1 MARFPRIQYEGALYH
16 VINRGNYRAAVFQHP
31 ATAAAFERS
40 VFEAV
45 QLFGWQLLA
54 FVIMRNHF
62 HLVLETPR
70 PNLVEGMH
78 WLETTF
84 SVRFN
89 RFRKEHGH
97 VFQGRYTALL
107 IEPGPWLLKVVNY
120 VHLNPVR
127 ARLLPVEQ
135 LATYPRCS
143 YRLFPQNPRPEGLA
157 AGWLRE
163 LGLADDEQGWKAYR
177 QFLEWQAAGAG
188 SGKEADAELTKGW
201 AIGSPEWRQ
210 LTRHRHRAVLGRH
223 RLKGPQ
229 LLELKMAEW
238 SDALQSLL
246 AASGRSTVEAAR
258 ERKGAAWKIQI
269 AWQLRHTSTATNAW
283 IARELHMG
291 TRSSVSVYLAQFRK
305 AKEPR
310 PGDPGS

>member
-1 MARFPRIQYEGALYH
+1 MARFPRIQYAGALYH
-16 VINRGNYRAAVFQHP
+16 VINRGNYRAAVFLRP
-31 ATAAAFERS
+31 ETAVAFERC

-45 QLFGWQLLA
+45 QLFGWQLQA

-62 HLVLETPR
+62 HLVLATPR

-97 VFQGRYTALL
+97 VFQGRYKALL

-120 VHLNPVR
+120 VHLNPVE
-127 ARLLPVEQ
+127 AHLLPVEQ

-143 YRLFPQNPRPEGLA
+143 YRLFLQGPRPEGLA

-163 LGLADDEQGWKAYR
+163 LGLADDEPGWKAYR
-177 QFLEWQAAGAG
+177 QFLEWQVAG
-188 SGKEADAELTKGW
+188 SGSGMEAELTQGW

-210 LTRHRHRAVLGRH
+210 RTRHRHRAILGRH
-223 RLKGPQ
+223 RLKGSE
-229 LLELKMAEW
+229 LIELKMAEW
-238 SDALQSLL
+238 ADALQGLL
-246 AASGRSTVEAAR
+246 AAAGRSIAEAAR

-269 AWQLRHTSTATNAW
+269 AWQLRSASTATNAW

-291 TRSSVSVYLAQFRK
+291 TRSSVSVYLTQVRK

-310 PGDPGS
+310 PVDPGS